1 MNKQKLS
8 KEILNQFRFYSDS
21 NKLVMWNDYAK
32 WGRSFKDIIYEGND
46 DNGFK
51 SFFQNDFETF
61 IKSDAHQQYKNILQ
75 HRYFTIDSKTN
86 KVIAF
91 NSLHDDNSP
100 ITLYWDDMFDW
111 LVEDGKDLRG
121 YNRLFNGL
129 ERFWIENLPT
139 KYAVFL
145 AFQNG
150 YIKSPVSTTD
160 MPDLL
165 KCDSAEQY
173 AQKLNLWIDGLV
185 DALLKNH
192 VIIEMD
198 DGYHFK

>member
-32 WGRSFKDIIYEGND
+32 WGRSFKDMIYEGND

-75 HRYFTIDSKTN
+75 HCYFTIDSKTN
-86 KVIAF
+86 KVITF
-91 NSLHDDNSP
+91 NSLHDDSSP
-100 ITLYWDDMFDW
+100 ITLYWDDMIDW

-129 ERFWIENLPT
+129 ERFWIKNMPT

-173 AQKLNLWIDGLV
+173 AQELNLWIDGLV

-192 VIIEMD
+192 VIIETKY
-198 DGYHFK
+198 GYDFK

>member
-1 MNKQKLS
+1 
-8 KEILNQFRFYSDS
+8 
-21 NKLVMWNDYAK
+21 
-32 WGRSFKDIIYEGND
+32 
-46 DNGFK
+46 
-51 SFFQNDFETF
+51 
-61 IKSDAHQQYKNILQ
+61 
-75 HRYFTIDSKTN
+75 
-86 KVIAF
+86 
-91 NSLHDDNSP
+91 
-100 ITLYWDDMFDW
+100 MFDW

-129 ERFWIENLPT
+129 EHFWIENMPT

-150 YIKSPVSTTD
+150 YVKSPVSTTD

-173 AQKLNLWIDGLV
+173 AQKLNLWIDRLV
-185 DALLKNH
+185 DTLLKNH
-192 VIIEMD
+192 VIIEMK

>member
-75 HRYFTIDSKTN
+75 HR
-86 KVIAF
+86 
-91 NSLHDDNSP
+91 
-100 ITLYWDDMFDW
+100 
-111 LVEDGKDLRG
+111 
-121 YNRLFNGL
+121 
-129 ERFWIENLPT
+129 
-139 KYAVFL
+139 
-145 AFQNG
+145 
-150 YIKSPVSTTD
+150 
-160 MPDLL
+160 
-165 KCDSAEQY
+165 
-173 AQKLNLWIDGLV
+173 
-185 DALLKNH
+185 
-192 VIIEMD
+192 
-198 DGYHFK
+198 